1 MGNKLKGRRIGIVGG
16 TFNPIHLGHLRSAE
30 ENREA
35 FDLYRVIFVPSAEP
49 PHKAGDIIIAK
60 HRYRMVKSAI
70 AGNGRFSASDL
81 EIKRGGKSYTIDTL
95 IHYRELVGDKG
106 EIYFIIGLDAF
117 KEIGT
122 WRRFRELFEYAHFV
136 VTDRPDSNSKN
147 PKFILP
153 GEIKDA
159 FRRDA
164 EGKGAFRRETGEG
177 SHWKHRSGNS
187 LYFQDISA
195 LDISSTTVRRLVK
208 EGRSISY
215 LVPESVEKYIN
226 KRGLYR

>member
-1 MGNKLKGRRIGIVGG
+1 MRSDLKDKKIGIVGG

-35 FDLYRVIFVPSAEP
+35 FDLFRVIFVPSAEP
-49 PHKAGDIIIAK
+49 PHKAGNIIDAK
-60 HRYRMVKSAI
+60 HRYRMVKRAI
-70 AGNGRFSASDL
+70 AANHSFSASDL

-95 IHYRELVGDKG
+95 IHYKELVGETG

-117 KEIGT
+117 REIGS
-122 WRRFRELFEYAHFV
+122 WMRFRELFEYAHFV
-136 VTDRPDSNSKN
+136 VTDRPDAGSKN
-147 PKFILP
+147 PKFTIP
-153 GEIKDA
+153 GEIKSA
-159 FRRDA
+159 FK
-164 EGKGAFRRETGEG
+164 KGAGGRGGFWTHTSG
-177 SHWKHRSGNS
+177 SK

>member
-1 MGNKLKGRRIGIVGG
+1 MRDDLKERRIGIVGG

-35 FDLYRVIFVPSAEP
+35 FDLFRVIFVPAAVP
-49 PHKAGDIIIAK
+49 PHKGENIIDAK

-70 AGNGRFSASDL
+70 NANRSFTVSDI

-95 IHYRELVGDKG
+95 KHYREMVGEAG

-122 WRRFRELFEYAHFV
+122 WRRFRELFDYSHFV
-136 VTDRPDSNSKN
+136 VTDRPDRESKN
-147 PKFILP
+147 PKLVIPKGL
-153 GEIKDA
+153 
-159 FRRDA
+159 
-164 EGKGAFRRETGEG
+164 KGAFKRAADGGGWT
-177 SHWKHRSGNS
+177 HRSGNR

-195 LDISSTTVRRLVK
+195 LDISSTAIRGLIK
-208 EGRSISY
+208 KGKSISY